1 MRPVKADR
9 PVSAGALRRLAL
21 LAAMLLA
28 IIGIAVP
35 AGAAEPLG
43 SKNFTA
49 PRYAPDYFSSESAP
63 FHTVPGAPQRY
74 AAPAAPRYVDPAAPR
89 YAAPVAAAAPSVRGA
104 SEARYRR
111 TPIRANPGRTV
122 RHAERRRARHRRS
135 AYAARRLSHV
145 RARAR
150 RHVHH
155 RHAARR
161 RAALHAVHAHLRGAA
176 HHHRIVHTAG
186 RNTGGRF

>member
-1 MRPVKADR
+1 M
-9 PVSAGALRRLAL
+9 SAGALRRLAL
-21 LAAMLLA
+21 LAATVLA

-63 FHTVPGAPQRY
+63 FHTVPGAPRHAVPQRY
-74 AAPAAPRYVDPAAPR
+74 AAPAAPRYSAVPAAPR
-89 YAAPVAAAAPSVRGA
+89 YAAPVAAAPSVRGA

-111 TPIRANPGRTV
+111 TPIRANAGRAV
-122 RHAERRRARHRRS
+122 RHAERRHARHRPS
-135 AYAARRLSHV
+135 TYAARRLSRFH
-145 RARAR
+145 ARSR

-155 RHAARR
+155 RNAARR
-161 RAALHAVHAHLRGAA
+161 RAALHAAHAHRRLAEHATRR
-176 HHHRIVHTAG
+176 HHRIAHTAG
-186 RNTGGRF
+186 RNTGGRL

>member
-1 MRPVKADR
+1 M
-9 PVSAGALRRLAL
+9 SAGALRRLAL

-63 FHTVPGAPQRY
+63 FHTVPGAPRHATPQRY

-161 RAALHAVHAHLRGAA
+161 RAALRAVHAHRRGAA